1 MEEMTESS
9 WDLVITELSKTKAGT
24 IILCAVVITVTLL
37 PFWKWLYSVYK
48 EKKAEI
54 MKKKEEKKKADE
66 ELRLNIKNISEH
78 LPELDRQV
86 LNLSAEFS
94 SLKQDLTKTSNDLN
108 QKIDTLKSDIQ
119 ESTKKN
125 EVSDRQMSEKLNA
138 TQLMIN
144 SMQATTDK
152 IVSDIGVLFDG
163 ENNEFRI
170 YITQLHARHVENN
183 EPMTRAIRQE
193 LRIKF
198 ESYDNRGGNGWAKQL
213 YEELMSL
220 PIAHEFHDE
229 L

>member
-1 MEEMTESS
+1 MEGMTESS
-9 WDLVITELSKTKAGT
+9 WDLVIAELSKTKAGT
-24 IILCAVVITVTLL
+24 IILCVIIIVLSLL
-37 PFWKWLYSVYK
+37 PFWKWIYSVYK

-54 MKKKEEKKKADE
+54 AKKKEDEKKADE
-66 ELRLNIKNISEH
+66 ELRSNIKKISDH
-78 LPELDRQV
+78 LPELDKQV
-86 LNLSAEFS
+86 LNLSTEFS
-94 SLKQDLTKTSNDLN
+94 SLKQDWVKTSNDLN
-108 QKIDTLKSDIQ
+108 QKIDTLQFDIQ

-125 EVSDRQMSEKLNA
+125 EESDKEMSEKLNA
-138 TQLMIN
+138 TQSMIN
-144 SMQATTDK
+144 SMQTTTDK

-170 YITQLHARHVENN
+170 YITQLHAKHVENG
-183 EPMTRAIRQE
+183 EPMTRSIRQE

-220 PIAHEFHDE
+220 PIAHEFHEE